1 LTATQILDSFLCE
14 MARPATLAGN
24 APTAQRGGSGISKAS
39 LEQKLERLRTL
50 QSQASSEQL
59 AEYIFR
65 FDMSWI
71 HHDSALEGVVYDPSE
86 LVAAVSDNVVS
97 DNSLV
102 PTYDEIRQHKAA
114 IDFVRKHAADKNEP
128 ITLESIKQIYLI
140 LAPEEAEG
148 RNAPRY
154 RKDMPLHRVYFH
166 DIAKPEKISGQLR
179 QLVSWLNSPEP
190 RRTMHPV
197 RIASKAHYEILHT
210 SPFPK
215 HTGKLAR
222 LFMNLI
228 LLREGYPPTVIHATD
243 RQRYYEAMK
252 TSPDAVAAIVQES
265 LRNTVNAA
273 LSYFSSSPAKD

>member
-1 LTATQILDSFLCE
+1 

-24 APTAQRGGSGISKAS
+24 VPTAPRSASQAS

-50 QSQASSEQL
+50 RSQASDEQL

-71 HHDSALEGVVYDPSE
+71 HHDSALEGVVYDPNE
-86 LVAAVSDNVVS
+86 LMAAVSDNVVS

-114 IDFVRKHAADKNEP
+114 IDFVRKYADDKSQP
-128 ITLESIKQIYLI
+128 ITLESLKQIYLV

-166 DIAKPEKISGQLR
+166 EIAKPEKISGQLR
-179 QLVSWLNSPEP
+179 QLITWLGSAEP

-197 RIASKAHYEILHT
+197 RIASKAHYELLHI

-215 HTGKLAR
+215 HAGKLAR

-228 LLREGYPPTVIHATD
+228 LLREGYPPAVIHATD
-243 RQRYYEAMK
+243 RQRYYEALK
-252 TSPDAVAAIVQES
+252 TSPDAAAAIVQEA
-265 LRNTVNAA
+265 LRNTVNAG
-273 LSYFSSSPAKD
+273 LSYFRSAHRKD